1 MTHEKTIRDFYAG
14 WEKKDW
20 DAIANTLARGFTFTS
35 PQDQALSQ
43 IDYKDKCWPT
53 APSIGTYEFLTLMEK
68 GDEAFARWKCL
79 IGGESVTNTEYF
91 LFEGEKIKK
100 VEVYFGQPSNI

>member
-1 MTHEKTIRDFYAG
+1 
-14 WEKKDW
+14 
-20 DAIANTLARGFTFTS
+20 
-35 PQDQALSQ
+35 
-43 IDYKDKCWPT
+43 
-53 APSIGTYEFLTLMEK
+53 MEK